1 MQDNPKVEDLLEA
14 IQDFLMKEL
23 LPQIRDNDSLSYKA
37 LVSWNMLGVISR
49 EIKLEEEII
58 NREIHNVGLIL
69 GQVDIKAT
77 LHERRSLLNHYYS
90 ELCKKIQNER
100 LSDPNSLIW
109 KTVKQSVVEKLK
121 VANPRF
127 QVETE

>member
-1 MQDNPKVEDLLEA
+1 MQDNPKAEDLLEA
-14 IQDFLMKEL
+14 VQDFLMKEL
-23 LPQIRDNDSLSYKA
+23 LPQIRDNDALSYKA

-69 GQVDIKAT
+69 GQVDTKAT
-77 LHERRSLLNHYYS
+77 LTERRSLLNHYYL
-90 ELCKKIQNER
+90 ELCKKIQSER
-100 LSDPNSLIW
+100 LCDPNSLIW

-121 VANPRF
+121 IANPRF